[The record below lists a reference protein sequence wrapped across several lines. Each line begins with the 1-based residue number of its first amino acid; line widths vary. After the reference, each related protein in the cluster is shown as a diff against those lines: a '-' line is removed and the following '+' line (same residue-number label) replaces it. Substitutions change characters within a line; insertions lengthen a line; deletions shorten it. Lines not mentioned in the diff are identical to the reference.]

1 MVCRVTIFFN
11 GALSIYC
18 VLLIRIWHQ
27 NGIKCPLIRTF
38 HYLRQ
43 NHRNHHYSDWTVI
56 RTFSEAARRLKKPTS
71 LQVLGERIRDARKA
85 KKLSQEDLALQADI
99 ATSYMGGVE
108 RGERNP
114 SFKVMC
120 AVARIVGRDLGSLC
134 RDLPLPH
141 DRAVRGREDPG

>member
-1 MVCRVTIFFN
+1 MTLTVKAFSA
-11 GALSIYC
+11 GLSDICEGCEKY
-18 VLLIRIWHQ
+18 R
-27 NGIKCPLIRTF
+27 
-38 HYLRQ
+38 Y
-43 NHRNHHYSDWTVI
+43 YSDWTVN
-56 RTFSEAARRLKKPTS
+56 RAFRDAARRLKKPTS

-85 KKLSQEDLALQADI
+85 KKLSQEDLALQAGI

-114 SFKVMC
+114 SFKVLC

-141 DRAVRGREDPG
+141 